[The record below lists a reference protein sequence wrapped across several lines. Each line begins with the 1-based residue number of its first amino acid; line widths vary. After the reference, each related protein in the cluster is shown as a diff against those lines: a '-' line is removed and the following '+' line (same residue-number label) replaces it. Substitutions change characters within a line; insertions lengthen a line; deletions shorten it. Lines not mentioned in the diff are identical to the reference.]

1 MRVGTFPVVILLW
14 ITCVRSQTRRLY
26 WSTDSEFGS
35 NARSFGPDGPWPA
48 IGLSGEPG
56 STDVESISHFLW
68 PTGGTDSMMISVE
81 DGGTYNSSATGST
94 VVSNSSS
101 VTFKNDWPLGLEK
114 NALSKV
120 YRYTMNL
127 LSLTGNTTS
136 NFWADMSFEIWVPD
150 LLPTAYSN
158 LSTEAAR
165 IGTLALGDDSTP
177 YDSTSG
183 SGVYSVTDA
192 LKAENFIG
200 NGSWFMHMGS
210 VALGQPPSLI
220 MGGYEENRILGDVA
234 TFFLDWTL
242 PRIFL
247 ADVLLD
253 FETGGSPYNTT
264 IGSVWKSANIA
275 NSARSMVRRFSGPA
289 ESVMIHPNAAT
300 PYLYL
305 PPEVCEAA
313 ASHLP
318 VRWVSDIGLYVWDF
332 QADPIGTARFVNS
345 PAYMA
350 FVFSDEK
357 SKKVTIKIPFR
368 LLNLTIDRLPS
379 RENYVNCEVDSYW
392 PCKPW
397 TESDLD
403 ASLSLSRYTLGR
415 AFLQGAFTGFNYDRG
430 IFYMA
435 QAPGPGMAERHI
447 VTDDTWDLPSRSGNT
462 FADTWRGHW
471 TEVEAGAGGT
481 GGAGGTSG
489 TPSETTS
496 VNSTSTDGLGTGA
509 IAGIAVAGGVAMV
522 AIIWFFCWRAR
533 RKRNSDEEHRT
544 DKGSGGGLHD
554 ADIFTGG
561 KAEMDGK
568 GVPISELEHHDRKS
582 ALGEQQPQELP
593 SPFNSPMNS
602 IPGFSDMVFELPDG
616 NWVSHEKAEKAKK
629 EENRGED
636 ERSK

>member
-1 MRVGTFPVVILLW
+1 
-14 ITCVRSQTRRLY
+14 
-26 WSTDSEFGS
+26 
-35 NARSFGPDGPWPA
+35 
-48 IGLSGEPG
+48 
-56 STDVESISHFLW
+56 
-68 PTGGTDSMMISVE
+68 
-81 DGGTYNSSATGST
+81 
-94 VVSNSSS
+94 
-101 VTFKNDWPLGLEK
+101 
-114 NALSKV
+114 
-120 YRYTMNL
+120 MNL
-127 LSLTGNTTS
+127 LSL
-136 NFWADMSFEIWVPD
+136 PD

-165 IGTLALGDDSTP
+165 IGTLALRDDGIP
-177 YDSTSG
+177 HDSTSG

-200 NGSWFMHMGS
+200 NSSRFMDMGS
-210 VALGQPPSLI
+210 VALG
-220 MGGYEENRILGDVA
+220 A
-234 TFFLDWTL
+234 
-242 PRIFL
+242 
-247 ADVLLD
+247 
-253 FETGGSPYNTT
+253 SPYNTT
-264 IGSVWKSANIA
+264 VGSVWKSANIA
-275 NSARSMVRRFSGPA
+275 NSARSMVRRFSDPA

-305 PPEVCEAA
+305 PPDVCEAA

-318 VRWVSDIGLYVWDF
+318 VRWVSEIGLYVWDF
-332 QADPIGTARFVNS
+332 QADPTGTARFVNS

-350 FVFSDEK
+350 FVFSDER
-357 SKKVTIKIPFR
+357 SKKGTIKIPFR

-379 RENYVNCEVDSYW
+379 RENYVNWEVDSYW

-415 AFLQGAFTGFNYDRG
+415 AFLQGASTGFDYDRG
-430 IFYMA
+430 IFYMT

-447 VTDDTWDLPSRSGNT
+447 VTDDTWDLPSRSANT

-481 GGAGGTSG
+481 GGTSG

-496 VNSTSTDGLGTGA
+496 VNSTSTGGLGTGA
-509 IAGIAVAGGVAMV
+509 IVGIAVAGGVAMV

-554 ADIFTGG
+554 ADTFTGG

-593 SPFNSPMNS
+593 SPFNSPMKS
-602 IPGFSDMVFELPDG
+602 SPGFSDMVFELPDG
-616 NWVSHEKAEKAKK
+616 N
-629 EENRGED
+629 
-636 ERSK
+636 